1 MTQDNRRS
9 DSTTSAPGCAE
20 CDRLQNAVNL
30 AVWHLE
36 EDDKQAADRVLREV
50 YSEENPPNSP

>member
-9 DSTTSAPGCAE
+9 DSTTSALECAGCE
-20 CDRLQNAVNL
+20 RLQNAVNL

-36 EDDKQAADRVLREV
+36 EGHHEDAVRVLREV
-50 YSEENPPNSP
+50 YSEAAEK